1 MQSKLLQW
9 LLGGVFLSWFLITLE
24 ILIAKLIFN
33 NNTYDFIMGLITIFI
48 YVIIAVIKFVKYQKY
63 VKKHQQE
70 QVENASKELSTEF
83 KQVFLNSSKSISKDL
98 FNCQAIVDND
108 GKIICQIQLDYEMK
122 FENYED
128 FLSFFHFSQD

>member
-33 NNTYDFIMGLITIFI
+33 NNTYDFIMMLITIFI

-63 VKKHQQE
+63 AKNHQQE

-98 FNCQAIVDND
+98 FNCQAMVDNN
-108 GKIICQIQLDYEMK
+108 GKIICQIQLDHEVK